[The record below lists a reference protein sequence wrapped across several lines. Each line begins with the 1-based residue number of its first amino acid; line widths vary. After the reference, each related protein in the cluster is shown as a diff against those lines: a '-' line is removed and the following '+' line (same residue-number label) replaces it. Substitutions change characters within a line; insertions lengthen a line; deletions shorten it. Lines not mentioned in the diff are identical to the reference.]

1 MIGKNKG
8 KSLPSLAEK
17 IWRSS
22 ATVQR
27 NVLYNIGGLGS
38 NNSVCWLDLLC
49 VKTRWKS
56 LKTLGL
62 TDFSEERFKNAI
74 VVKKKIVYFGSNMR
88 RATYVMEQEN
98 KEQGN

>member
-1 MIGKNKG
+1 MCCLISEG
-8 KSLPSLAEK
+8 LAR
-17 IWRSS
+17 I
-22 ATVQR
+22 TQCV
-27 NVLYNIGGLGS
+27 GLT
-38 NNSVCWLDLLC
+38 CF